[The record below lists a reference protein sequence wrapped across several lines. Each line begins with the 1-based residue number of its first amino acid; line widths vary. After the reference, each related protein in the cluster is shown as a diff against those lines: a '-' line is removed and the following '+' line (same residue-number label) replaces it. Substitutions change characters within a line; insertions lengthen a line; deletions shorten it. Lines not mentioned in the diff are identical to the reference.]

1 MAKPALGKGFDAL
14 INQNLSRE
22 SLAAPQAGDVVH
34 QLSHAAIIPSSL
46 QPRAIFTP
54 EQLAELVDSIKEHGI
69 IQPLIVRKTQSD
81 KYELIAGERRW
92 RASGILG
99 LSTVPAIIREA
110 SDKDVLEL
118 ALIENLQR
126 ENLSPLEE
134 AAGYMRLK
142 TEFRMKQG
150 DIAKRV
156 GKSRAAVANSMRLLD
171 LPQPVQDMLGNTFIS
186 VGHAKVLL
194 SLKNKDQQI
203 QLGRDIVNKGYTVR
217 QTEKAI
223 QKMLNPPEPAPVKSL
238 STYTFGQY
246 VEDRAGVLSK
256 KTMKAVCLYN
266 ANWDRMAGSILAV
279 VTLGDKEET
288 GSAEDL
294 AWDWAETLQLGE
306 NDAILVINATN
317 QDYSVVAS
325 GRFFDLLDAQ
335 SASFVDTLLEESIHK
350 RDYDQAVLN
359 LFGGLHQL
367 FGMYQTDSYAG
378 GAGMEV
384 FRD

>member
-1 MAKPALGKGFDAL
+1 MKLFKNRAFAIFVL
-14 INQNLSRE
+14 I
-22 SLAAPQAGDVVH
+22 
-34 QLSHAAIIPSSL
+34 AAIALSSL
-46 QPRAIFTP
+46 FGISKAP
-54 EQLAELVDSIKEHGI
+54 EIRLPEGSV
-69 IQPLIVRKTQSD
+69 PLD
-81 KYELIAGERRW
+81 E
-92 RASGILG
+92 
-99 LSTVPAIIREA
+99 
-110 SDKDVLEL
+110 
-118 ALIENLQR
+118 
-126 ENLSPLEE
+126 
-134 AAGYMRLK
+134 
-142 TEFRMKQG
+142 
-150 DIAKRV
+150 
-156 GKSRAAVANSMRLLD
+156 
-171 LPQPVQDMLGNTFIS
+171 
-186 VGHAKVLL
+186 
-194 SLKNKDQQI
+194 
-203 QLGRDIVNKGYTVR
+203 
-217 QTEKAI
+217 
-223 QKMLNPPEPAPVKSL
+223 SL

-384 FRD
+384 FRSVLSVVVLLVVLVLLFNCLDGIRYNSWSARYGGMAVPPVVYRPIFWWHRPGGRWYQRRHAPPPPPPPRRDPRGPGPRPPMGGGPRPPMGGGHRPPRPAPPRTGGGGFGRGGGFGGGPSGGGGFSRGGGFGSGSRSGGGFRGGSRGGGFGGGSRGGGGLGGGSRGGGFGGGSRGGGGFGGGSRGGGFGGGRR

>member
-1 MAKPALGKGFDAL
+1 MKLFKNRAFAIFVL
-14 INQNLSRE
+14 I
-22 SLAAPQAGDVVH
+22 
-34 QLSHAAIIPSSL
+34 AAIALSSL
-46 QPRAIFTP
+46 YGISKAP
-54 EQLAELVDSIKEHGI
+54 EIRLPEGSV
-69 IQPLIVRKTQSD
+69 PLD
-81 KYELIAGERRW
+81 E
-92 RASGILG
+92 
-99 LSTVPAIIREA
+99 
-110 SDKDVLEL
+110 
-118 ALIENLQR
+118 
-126 ENLSPLEE
+126 
-134 AAGYMRLK
+134 
-142 TEFRMKQG
+142 
-150 DIAKRV
+150 
-156 GKSRAAVANSMRLLD
+156 
-171 LPQPVQDMLGNTFIS
+171 
-186 VGHAKVLL
+186 
-194 SLKNKDQQI
+194 
-203 QLGRDIVNKGYTVR
+203 
-217 QTEKAI
+217 
-223 QKMLNPPEPAPVKSL
+223 SL

-350 RDYDQAVLN
+350 RDYDLAVLN

-384 FRD
+384 FRSVLSVVVLLVVLVLLFNCLDGIRYNSWSARYGGMAVPPVVYRPIFWWHRPGGRWYQRRHAPPPPPPPRRDPRGPGPRPPMGGGPRPPMGGGHRPPRPAPPRTGGGGFGRGGGFGGGPSGGGGFSRGGGFGSGSRSGGGFRGGSRGGGFGGGSRGGGGLGGGSRGGGFGGGSRGGGGFGGGSRGGGFGGGRR

>member
-1 MAKPALGKGFDAL
+1 MKLFKNRAFAIFVL
-14 INQNLSRE
+14 I
-22 SLAAPQAGDVVH
+22 
-34 QLSHAAIIPSSL
+34 AAIALSSL
-46 QPRAIFTP
+46 YGISKAP
-54 EQLAELVDSIKEHGI
+54 EIRLPEGSV
-69 IQPLIVRKTQSD
+69 PLD
-81 KYELIAGERRW
+81 E
-92 RASGILG
+92 
-99 LSTVPAIIREA
+99 
-110 SDKDVLEL
+110 
-118 ALIENLQR
+118 
-126 ENLSPLEE
+126 
-134 AAGYMRLK
+134 
-142 TEFRMKQG
+142 
-150 DIAKRV
+150 
-156 GKSRAAVANSMRLLD
+156 
-171 LPQPVQDMLGNTFIS
+171 
-186 VGHAKVLL
+186 
-194 SLKNKDQQI
+194 
-203 QLGRDIVNKGYTVR
+203 
-217 QTEKAI
+217 
-223 QKMLNPPEPAPVKSL
+223 SL

-325 GRFFDLLDAQ
+325 GRFFDLLDTQ

-384 FRD
+384 FRSVLSVVVLLVVLVLEATRRISGMALPILCVIFLLYGIFGRYIPGLFRHRGYDWVSIIKYLTTDIYGIYGLSI

>member
-1 MAKPALGKGFDAL
+1 MKLFKNRAFAIFVL
-14 INQNLSRE
+14 I
-22 SLAAPQAGDVVH
+22 
-34 QLSHAAIIPSSL
+34 AAIALSSL
-46 QPRAIFTP
+46 YGISKAP
-54 EQLAELVDSIKEHGI
+54 EIRLPEGSV
-69 IQPLIVRKTQSD
+69 PLD
-81 KYELIAGERRW
+81 E
-92 RASGILG
+92 
-99 LSTVPAIIREA
+99 
-110 SDKDVLEL
+110 
-118 ALIENLQR
+118 
-126 ENLSPLEE
+126 
-134 AAGYMRLK
+134 
-142 TEFRMKQG
+142 
-150 DIAKRV
+150 
-156 GKSRAAVANSMRLLD
+156 
-171 LPQPVQDMLGNTFIS
+171 
-186 VGHAKVLL
+186 
-194 SLKNKDQQI
+194 
-203 QLGRDIVNKGYTVR
+203 
-217 QTEKAI
+217 
-223 QKMLNPPEPAPVKSL
+223 SL

-384 FRD
+384 FRSVLSVVVLLVVLVLLFNCLDGIRYNSWSARYGGMAVPPVVYRPIFWWHRPGSRWYRRRHMPPPPPPPRGPRGPRPPMGGGPRPPMGGGTPPRPNRPTPPRTGGGGFNRGGGFGSGSMGGGGFGRGGGFGGSRGGGGSFGGGRGGGFGGGPRGGGGGSRGGGFGGGRR

>member
-1 MAKPALGKGFDAL
+1 MKLFKNKAFAIFVL
-14 INQNLSRE
+14 I
-22 SLAAPQAGDVVH
+22 
-34 QLSHAAIIPSSL
+34 AAIALSSL
-46 QPRAIFTP
+46 YGISKAP
-54 EQLAELVDSIKEHGI
+54 EIRLPEGSV
-69 IQPLIVRKTQSD
+69 PLD
-81 KYELIAGERRW
+81 E
-92 RASGILG
+92 
-99 LSTVPAIIREA
+99 
-110 SDKDVLEL
+110 
-118 ALIENLQR
+118 
-126 ENLSPLEE
+126 
-134 AAGYMRLK
+134 
-142 TEFRMKQG
+142 
-150 DIAKRV
+150 
-156 GKSRAAVANSMRLLD
+156 
-171 LPQPVQDMLGNTFIS
+171 
-186 VGHAKVLL
+186 
-194 SLKNKDQQI
+194 
-203 QLGRDIVNKGYTVR
+203 
-217 QTEKAI
+217 
-223 QKMLNPPEPAPVKSL
+223 SL

-384 FRD
+384 FRSVLSVVVLLVVLVLLFNCLDGIRYNSWSARYGGMAVPPVVYRPIFWWHRPGSALSVTISGTAITAFAYRCRLYTAEEDLSPLLPAGMARAIASLHPGAGLSLGYVDGVTGQISAQWLAR

>member
-1 MAKPALGKGFDAL
+1 MKLFKNRAFAIFVL
-14 INQNLSRE
+14 I
-22 SLAAPQAGDVVH
+22 
-34 QLSHAAIIPSSL
+34 AAIALSSL
-46 QPRAIFTP
+46 YGISKAP
-54 EQLAELVDSIKEHGI
+54 EIRLPEGSV
-69 IQPLIVRKTQSD
+69 PLD
-81 KYELIAGERRW
+81 E
-92 RASGILG
+92 
-99 LSTVPAIIREA
+99 
-110 SDKDVLEL
+110 
-118 ALIENLQR
+118 
-126 ENLSPLEE
+126 
-134 AAGYMRLK
+134 
-142 TEFRMKQG
+142 
-150 DIAKRV
+150 
-156 GKSRAAVANSMRLLD
+156 
-171 LPQPVQDMLGNTFIS
+171 
-186 VGHAKVLL
+186 
-194 SLKNKDQQI
+194 
-203 QLGRDIVNKGYTVR
+203 
-217 QTEKAI
+217 
-223 QKMLNPPEPAPVKSL
+223 SL

-384 FRD
+384 FRSVLSVVVLLVVLVLLFNCLDGIRYNSWSARYGGMAVPPVVYRPIFWWHRPGGRWYQRRHAPPPPPPPRRDPRGPGPRPPMGGGPRPPMGGGHRPPRPAPPRTGGGGFGRGGGFGGGPSGGGGFSRGGGFGSGSRSGGGFRGGSRGGGFGGGSRGGGGLGGGSRGGGFGGGSRGGGGFGGGSRGGGFGGGRR